1 MLSRRVI
8 AYYGLMRASESLP
21 AAYGFA
27 AGAAAPKENGLRW
40 ESRGSPI
47 YSAGLYSRAAS
58 HTPATRRVR
67 LTASSSSVLPRQERS
82 SQARNHGT
90 TPPYGR
96 ELPPGRTRKG
106 EVDSDSLFRVF
117 RWIPWLISD
126 PSGAAIGCC
135 WTESAVRICADL
147 GCRGNMPKTK
157 ALRDE
162 TKYRLL
168 PPLDPDTYSGLKANI
183 AINGVQVP
191 IVRDEKGYILDG
203 FARAKIAKELG
214 YECPSVTVKGLSD
227 QEKRS
232 QVRALNL
239 ARRHLDYQAKR
250 LIIADEIK
258 ENPDRSNRWIARSLG
273 VHHAT
278 VIAVRNELS
287 STGHV
292 DQLGA
297 LLGRDGKIR
306 PAIGT
311 ITATN
316 GKAHVPGL
324 DEEEILRAATAIRL
338 RRNEERSRQQFEKE
352 EQARTKL
359 NGKRTWTL
367 TDDPKVVRC
376 DLLIA
381 DPPFGI
387 TDEPWDPKDVEGFNR
402 EWSRRWAA
410 CGADFVAIF
419 WCQPK
424 LWEGRK

>member
-1 MLSRRVI
+1 MISRFRYPIAHSPRGFNLNAEPASRTLAHRSRVFWGRSNSSAMAADLARRVYRLHI
-8 AYYGLMRASESLP
+8 LP
-21 AAYGFA
+21 A
-27 AGAAAPKENGLRW
+27 PSSLNP
-40 ESRGSPI
+40 S
-47 YSAGLYSRAAS
+47 S
-58 HTPATRRVR
+58 HQDR
-67 LTASSSSVLPRQERS
+67 LKRSSSEDARVAYQQEPSLLPRQERS

-214 YECPSVTVKGLSD
+214 YECPSTTVKGLTE

-367 TDDPKVVRC
+367 TDDPKV
-376 DLLIA
+376 
-381 DPPFGI
+381 
-387 TDEPWDPKDVEGFNR
+387 
-402 EWSRRWAA
+402 
-410 CGADFVAIF
+410 
-419 WCQPK
+419 
-424 LWEGRK
+424 